1 MTKTVLI
8 TGATSGIGLA
18 TAKIFAENH
27 YKLIICGRRE
37 DRLKNFVEDYRGTTD
52 ITYLAFDVRNK
63 EDVFAKISSLPKD
76 FSRIDILVNNAGNA
90 HGLDPFD
97 EGSIDDWDMMID
109 INLKGL
115 LFVSKAVVP
124 GMVERK
130 NGHIINIGSISGIEV
145 YGKGNVYCATK
156 FAVDAISK
164 GMRIDLHSKGIKV
177 SEVKPGAVNTEFSTV
192 RFKGNKQKADQFYEG
207 FDPLVA
213 EDIAD
218 IIWFIAT
225 RPKHVNIAD
234 LLVLPVAQA
243 GASIIHRE
251 ES

>member
-1 MTKTVLI
+1 MAKTVLI

-18 TAKIFAENH
+18 TAKIFAENQ
-27 YKLIICGRRE
+27 YKLIVCGRRE
-37 DRLKNFVEDYRGTTD
+37 ERLRKFVREYGDKTD
-52 ITYLAFDVRNK
+52 VMYLAFDVRDK
-63 EDVFAKISSLPKD
+63 KAVFDKISSLPD
-76 FSRIDILVNNAGNA
+76 EFFRIDILINNAGNA

-97 EGSIDDWDMMID
+97 EGSIADWDAMID

-115 LFVSKAVVP
+115 LYVSKAVVP

-145 YGKGNVYCATK
+145 YGKGSVYCATK

-164 GMRIDLHSKGIKV
+164 GMRIDLHAKGIKV

-192 RFKGNKQKADQFYEG
+192 RFKGDKQRADQFYEG

-234 LLVLPVAQA
+234 LLVLPLAQA
-243 GASIIHRE
+243 GASLIHRE
-251 ES
+251 N